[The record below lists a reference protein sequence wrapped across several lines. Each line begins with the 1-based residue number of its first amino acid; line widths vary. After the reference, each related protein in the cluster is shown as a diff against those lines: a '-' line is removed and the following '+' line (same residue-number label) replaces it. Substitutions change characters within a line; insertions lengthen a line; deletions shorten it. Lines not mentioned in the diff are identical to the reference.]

1 MSIGDGFWTRSRVIS
16 ALIVAA
22 YMTLAA
28 VFRGG
33 EVAARLLLFCL
44 LPLMCIWFPD
54 YMGFHRGIGVSFPV
68 VITEPSPSGCVFVL
82 GWVVLFLPVVVVLI
96 QYFGS

>member
-1 MSIGDGFWTRSRVIS
+1 MTGSDGFWTRSRVIS
-16 ALIVAA
+16 GLVVVA
-22 YMTLAA
+22 YMILAA

-33 EVAARLLLFCL
+33 EAAARLLLFCL

-54 YMGFHRGIGVSFPV
+54 FMGLHRGIGVSFPV
-68 VITEPSPSGCVFVL
+68 VVNELSPPGCVFVL

-96 QYFGS
+96 RFLCS